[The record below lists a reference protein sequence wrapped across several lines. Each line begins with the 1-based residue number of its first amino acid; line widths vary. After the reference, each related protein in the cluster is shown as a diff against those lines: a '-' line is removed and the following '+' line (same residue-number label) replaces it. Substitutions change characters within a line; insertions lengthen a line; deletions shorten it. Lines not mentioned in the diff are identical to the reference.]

1 MTVKEKIIEQATALF
16 LRSGIRAVTMDDI
29 SREAGV
35 SKRTIYENFQDKDD
49 LLRKCLDFLDE
60 GFRIQHEQIVQESEN
75 TIQMVFGFLKLGIKA
90 VNEINPLFL
99 EDLKRYHLKVWKDVY
114 KINVEKQRVQVLT
127 ILKKGI
133 NQDLFRKGVDVEIVT
148 ILLIEQLRLMNERS
162 VFPREKYSQRVVF
175 ENVIIN
181 FFRGIATM
189 KGLGLI
195 DKMLA
200 DESEFFITA

>member
-195 DKMLA
+195 DKMLS

>member
-133 NQDLFRKGVDVEIVT
+133 NQNLFRKGVDVEIVT

-195 DKMLA
+195 DKMLS